1 MFIKTVISL
10 QNVDRT
16 NTKPSH
22 TKFELNAHYGSAIEI
37 FGGKLVKI

>member
-1 MFIKTVISL
+1 MLIETVISL

-22 TKFELNAHYGSAIEI
+22 AKFELNPS
-37 FGGKLVKI
+37 F